1 MFRCEMEHFPD
12 IRFANCRVRSQVGE
26 QGRAV
31 VQLDLSEAHYWFL
44 DWDQLSS
51 AHSSVRTLHTLIAC
65 LARHHKHH
73 KPLTL
78 QSHMRPGQTAP
89 ASDFKLCQNTNPH
102 PRTGDM
108 QLPGNRGWDHSIIH
122 TLDIVTIMSHCKI
135 NPGSRC
141 NCIFNC
147 GCCMQVH
154 TMSCHRQLLS

>member
-51 AHSSVRTLHTLIAC
+51 AHSSVRTLHTL
-65 LARHHKHH
+65 
-73 KPLTL
+73 
-78 QSHMRPGQTAP
+78 MFGP
-89 ASDFKLCQNTNPH
+89 ASQASQATHTPSLTWGQARLHRPQISNSA
-102 PRTGDM
+102 RTQTHIRDM
-108 QLPGNRGWDHSIIH
+108 QLLGNYTGWDHSIIH